1 MDLNS
6 STLSFKIR
14 KQTHVLSMFLFPVGE
29 QAEFCNPCNLI
40 GFDSGGGGGGD
51 FSLLPTNPGGIRC
64 RTLGLDFLR
73 KKEMLFTSLGQS
85 VLDKTVPSILYSL

>member
-40 GFDSGGGGGGD
+40 GFDSGGGGGGGGGFFAVAYEPWGDLLQD
-51 FSLLPTNPGGIRC
+51 FGT
-64 RTLGLDFLR
+64 
-73 KKEMLFTSLGQS
+73 
-85 VLDKTVPSILYSL
+85 